1 MFYNLQNKFL
11 NLINL
16 YVNAD
21 GGNSQKFLEIKENID
36 SKINKL
42 SLQLDDGSF
51 INFNCQFEKLEEINF
66 AFYNEILKINIKD
79 IIPFLMSIV

>member
-21 GGNSQKFLEIKENID
+21 GGNSQKFLEVKENID
-36 SKINKL
+36 SKINKP

-51 INFNCQFEKLEEINF
+51 INFICQFEKLEEIKF
-66 AFYNEILKINIKD
+66 AFYNEILKLNIKD

>member
-36 SKINKL
+36 SKINKP

-51 INFNCQFEKLEEINF
+51 INFIC
-66 AFYNEILKINIKD
+66 
-79 IIPFLMSIV
+79 V